1 MREEIQRDRGDELAD
16 VPQVGSYVAQAD
28 AAYEQADEVRE
39 RLARVSGTGTAAR
52 GDVRVTVG
60 MGGRLTGVVI
70 GGRATEL
77 SGEAL
82 SAEIMT
88 AASLAE
94 KIAAREVHSIAS
106 TYYPDIDAWKP
117 FLGES

>member
-1 MREEIQRDRGDELAD
+1 M
-16 VPQVGSYVAQAD
+16 VHTPQVWSDAEEAVSVVDQAN
-28 AAYEQADEVRE
+28 EVRE
-39 RLARVSGTGTAAR
+39 SVARVAGVGTAAR

-70 GGRATEL
+70 AGRAMEL

-82 SAEIMT
+82 CAEIMT

-94 KIAAREVHSIAS
+94 QDATREVHSVAS
-106 TYYPDIDAWKP
+106 RWYPDHEMWRQYT
-117 FLGES
+117 GE

>member
-1 MREEIQRDRGDELAD
+1 MDTT
-16 VPQVGSYVAQAD
+16 PQVWSDAAD
-28 AAYEQADEVRE
+28 AERTFEQAHEVRE

-70 GGRATEL
+70 AGRAMEY

-94 KIAAREVHSIAS
+94 KAAAREVHSIA
-106 TYYPDIDAWKP
+106 TEFYPDLEIWAEYT
-117 FLGES
+117 GEVER

>member
-1 MREEIQRDRGDELAD
+1 MDTT
-16 VPQVGSYVAQAD
+16 PQVWSD
-28 AAYEQADEVRE
+28 AERANEVYEQADEVRE

-70 GGRATEL
+70 AGRAMEF

-94 KIAAREVHSIAS
+94 QAAAREVHSIA
-106 TYYPDIDAWKP
+106 TKWYPDHEFWNQYTGA
-117 FLGES
+117 

>member
-1 MREEIQRDRGDELAD
+1 MDTT
-16 VPQVGSYVAQAD
+16 PQFWSD
-28 AAYEQADEVRE
+28 AAHAEKTSEQAHEVRE

-70 GGRATEL
+70 AGRAMEY

-94 KIAAREVHSIAS
+94 KAAAREVHSIA
-106 TYYPDIDAWKP
+106 TEFYPDLEIWAEYT
-117 FLGES
+117 GEAGR

>member
-1 MREEIQRDRGDELAD
+1 MDTT
-16 VPQVGSYVAQAD
+16 PQVWSDAARAD
-28 AAYEQADEVRE
+28 EAYEQAHEVRE
-39 RLARVSGTGTAAR
+39 RLARVSGSGTAAR

-70 GGRATEL
+70 AGRAMEF

-94 KIAAREVHSIAS
+94 QAAAREVHSI
-106 TYYPDIDAWKP
+106 TTHYYPDHELWNQYTGASWP
-117 FLGES
+117 TSS

>member
-1 MREEIQRDRGDELAD
+1 MLD
-16 VPQVGSYVAQAD
+16 QAV
-28 AAYEQADEVRE
+28 EVRE
-39 RLARVSGTGTAAR
+39 LLARVQGTGTSAR

-60 MGGRLTGVVI
+60 LGGRLTGVVI
-70 GGRATEL
+70 AGRAGEL

-94 KIAAREVHSIAS
+94 KAAAREVHSIA
-106 TYYPDIDAWKP
+106 TEFYPDLDFWDQYTDP
-117 FLGES
+117 STGEAAR

>member
-1 MREEIQRDRGDELAD
+1 MGTT
-16 VPQVGSYVAQAD
+16 PQFWSDAAD
-28 AAYEQADEVRE
+28 AERTSEQAHEVRE

-70 GGRATEL
+70 AGRATEY

-88 AASLAE
+88 AASLAA
-94 KIAAREVHSIAS
+94 KAAAREVHSIA
-106 TYYPDIDAWKP
+106 TEFYPGLDFWDHYPREA
-117 FLGES
+117 ER

>member
-1 MREEIQRDRGDELAD
+1 METT
-16 VPQVGSYVAQAD
+16 PQVWSD
-28 AAYEQADEVRE
+28 AAEAGAVEGQAAEVRE
-39 RLARVSGTGTAAR
+39 RLARVTGTGTAAR

-60 MGGRLTGVVI
+60 LGGRLTGVVI
-70 GGRATEL
+70 AGRAMEF

-94 KIAAREVHSIAS
+94 RAAAREVHSIAS
-106 TYYPDIDAWKP
+106 HWYPDHEMWNQYT
-117 FLGES
+117 GE

>member
-1 MREEIQRDRGDELAD
+1 MDTT
-16 VPQVGSYVAQAD
+16 PQVWSDVAHAEKTV
-28 AAYEQADEVRE
+28 EQAHEVRE
-39 RLARVSGTGTAAR
+39 RLARVSGMGTAAR

-70 GGRATEL
+70 AGRAMGY

-94 KIAAREVHSIAS
+94 KAAAREVHSIA
-106 TYYPDIDAWKP
+106 TEFYPGLDFWDQYM
-117 FLGES
+117 GEVDR

>member
-1 MREEIQRDRGDELAD
+1 MDTT
-16 VPQVGSYVAQAD
+16 PQVWSDVAHAETTFQQAH
-28 AAYEQADEVRE
+28 EVRE
-39 RLARVSGTGTAAR
+39 RLAHVVGTGTAAR
-52 GDVRVTVG
+52 GEVRVTVG

-70 GGRATEL
+70 AGRAMEY

-94 KIAAREVHSIAS
+94 KAAAREVHSI
-106 TYYPDIDAWKP
+106 TTEFYPELDFWNRYT
-117 FLGES
+117 GEAER

>member
-1 MREEIQRDRGDELAD
+1 METTPRVWSDAESADEMFDRAE
-16 VPQVGSYVAQAD
+16 
-28 AAYEQADEVRE
+28 EVRE
-39 RLARVSGTGTAAR
+39 RLARVLGAGTAAR

-70 GGRATEL
+70 GARAMES

-82 SAEIMT
+82 SAAIMT

-94 KIAAREVHSIAS
+94 QAAAREVHSIAVRLH
-106 TYYPDIDAWKP
+106 PDLDFWDQYT
-117 FLGES
+117 GQR